1 MIVIGLPKTT
11 KEKVTKVEGL
21 IKKVLKKTNHVAE
34 KIEIQVKNENTTGI
48 AVLEFQNIE
57 KAKKAA
63 LSFDGLKVA
72 KLQFEA
78 LTFSDYSYFLEL
90 VKMN

>member
-34 KIEIQVKNENTTGI
+34 KIEI
-48 AVLEFQNIE
+48 
-57 KAKKAA
+57 
-63 LSFDGLKVA
+63 
-72 KLQFEA
+72 
-78 LTFSDYSYFLEL
+78 
-90 VKMN
+90 